1 MPPVTAARLVSAA
14 VCGYLVGSGP
24 VADVGARLAS
34 GGKRSLRSEGTGNP
48 GGANA
53 LVVLGKRWGYGI
65 ILADI
70 AKGAA
75 ACRVGRRV
83 AGDTGAHVAG
93 TAAVIG
99 HCFPAWSGFKGGKGV
114 AVSLGQCAATFPPY
128 APVDLAVA
136 WAAAAKRWPARR
148 FSSPTMA
155 ATVIASAA
163 WVTASVVSWR
173 RCWPNG
179 WGPRPD
185 ALLPA
190 AAAASSTVIL
200 SRFAAANR
208 AARAV
213 APPPVAPA

>member
-1 MPPVTAARLVSAA
+1 MTAVRLVSAA
-14 VCGYLVGSGP
+14 LGGYLVGSGP

-34 GGKRSLRSEGTGNP
+34 GHKRSLRREGTGNP

-83 AGDTGAHVAG
+83 AGDAGAHLAG
-93 TAAVIG
+93 TAAVVG
-99 HCFPAWSGFKGGKGV
+99 HCFPIWSGFRGGKGV

-128 APVDLAVA
+128 VPVDLAVA
-136 WAAAAKRWPARR
+136 WVAAAKRWPARR
-148 FSSPTMA
+148 FPSPTMA

-163 WVTASVVSWR
+163 WVTASLFSWR
-173 RCWPNG
+173 FRWPNA
-179 WGPRPD
+179 WGPRPTV
-185 ALLPA
+185 LLPA
-190 AAAASSTVIL
+190 AAAASSAVIL
-200 SRFAAANR
+200 SRFADALREAATAER
-208 AARAV
+208 S
-213 APPPVAPA
+213 PVPSP

>member
-1 MPPVTAARLVSAA
+1 MAVVRLASAA
-14 VCGYLVGSGP
+14 LGGYLVGSGP

-34 GGKRSLRSEGTGNP
+34 GGASSLRSEGTGNP

-75 ACRVGRRV
+75 ACRLGRRL
-83 AGDTGAHVAG
+83 AGDAGAHVAG

-99 HCFPAWSGFKGGKGV
+99 HCFPVWSGFRGGKGV

-128 APVDLAVA
+128 VPVDLAVA

-148 FSSPTMA
+148 FSAPTTA
-155 ATVIASAA
+155 ATVIASAT
-163 WVTASVVSWR
+163 WVGAALLAWR
-173 RCWPNG
+173 RRWPNA
-179 WGPRPD
+179 WGPTPT

-190 AAAASSTVIL
+190 AAATSSVVIL
-200 SRFAAANR
+200 SRFAAA
-208 AARAV
+208 AKAS
-213 APPPVAPA
+213 APR

>member
-1 MPPVTAARLVSAA
+1 M
-14 VCGYLVGSGP
+14 GSGP
-24 VADVGARLAS
+24 VADVGARVAS

-75 ACRVGRRV
+75 ACGLGRRV
-83 AGDTGAHVAG
+83 AGDAGAHVAG

-114 AVSLGQCAATFPPY
+114 AVSLGQCVATFPPY

-163 WVTASVVSWR
+163 WVAASVLSWR
-173 RCWPNG
+173 RRWPNA
-179 WGPRPD
+179 WGPRPS
-185 ALLPA
+185 ALLPM

-208 AARAV
+208 AARATG
-213 APPPVAPA
+213 PPPVPPA